1 MKQIRTKSDTDFILK
16 VMSVLEGFQ
25 YKGKKYLS
33 YMETCS
39 RGDEFLIRDNIVKPF
54 FTDVLGYDKQKDFVP
69 EEIIETGKPD
79 TQIVDAT
86 GNPVIVIETLS
97 SGADDRQFEEHR
109 KRLFDYTDELS
120 SKIAVLT
127 NGIVFNAFWNRGR
140 GKAKDRLVLLKFDE
154 IYKKFVLKGMEGLDS
169 VDWER
174 LLTLKYLVKELQII
188 DPEQLYKEPEFGI
201 AEETHFSKFLEQ
213 LINSMEQ
220 VKMNVKNQFE
230 LYLSKNEEYEELRK
244 NRERN
249 GRPIYQSESRQYEL
263 PRRCVQSFKK
273 WQSISSA
280 NREPETFQLETMYIF
295 FNRILLLRICEDKGI
310 IEKRRISN
318 GGIQDWMTFKGFTH
332 FSEVNYNEMVKDAYK
347 VMEKTY
353 PHLFREDIF
362 DWYMPNN
369 ELLLGVLFTFN
380 PYNFK
385 QVDRDIL
392 GKLYERYIPRE
403 ERKRLGQF
411 YTPEEVI
418 NYILDAVGYRED
430 ADIEG
435 KRLLDPACGS
445 GGFLVRAANVL
456 IQRLNVRGFGAE
468 TILNKVQENIYGF
481 EINPFACHLAETNLL
496 FQVIDLIKEAKKENS
511 EFEMG
516 RFNVFETDS
525 LRIPKKEGPKLFK
538 EYNSEW
544 FEDAE
549 TVRQIKLKEG
559 KFKDGFDFVVG
570 NPPYLKANAPQ
581 GEVLRI
587 RREIEK
593 QKYFNTLFEK
603 WDLYIPFVEV
613 GFDLTK
619 ESGRFSFIVS
629 DAYRTADY
637 GMKSREMLLT
647 QSKITQLDFFKGLRL
662 FDDPQVENV
671 IFVIDKRFP
680 TKAHRVKRMEHL
692 NKRNLYDFKSLKS
705 LNQLQDKESVFYIE
719 ARKPLMSK
727 VKILPLNDICYISI
741 GMVLNSD
748 EKKYKG
754 EFKKEDLISQ
764 TQGDI
769 HSKPFIEGKDIGR
782 YEIKRVRF
790 LEWGTGRVPA
800 KVRRPTFLELHENE
814 KIVVG
819 ETSGA
824 AYDNAK
830 LYCDQSVRIFIPYHK
845 LKGIR
850 NNTLNRRHIQ
860 EKIRE
865 CNEISKQFD
874 LKYILALLNSK
885 ILWHHFLSNISRRG
899 ERIICPDDWRNFPI
913 GVVSPKTQQ
922 EFIYLVNE
930 FLEINKMF
938 SQCAVKVNNIQKLIE
953 DFDIPLGDLA
963 DISGIRLEL
972 KERIG
977 RPKIKRKG
985 LKIYLDRKSNIECEN
1000 GALAEYIE
1008 LYLISLS
1015 DTLRGKTKPELVK
1028 LIQIPKSVTQV
1039 KAVLDK
1045 RKELKRKLEN
1055 LARRRGEIDKEI
1067 DKKVYKLYGLTEKE
1081 IKMIKEEV

>member
-16 VMSVLEGFQ
+16 IMSVFEGFG

-33 YMETCS
+33 YIES
-39 RGDEFLIRDNIVKPF
+39 LGRGDEFLIRDNIVKPF

-69 EEIIETGKPD
+69 EEKIETGKPD

-97 SGADDRQFEEHR
+97 SGADERQFEEHR
-109 KRLFDYTDELS
+109 KRLFDYTDELG

-127 NGIVFNAFWNRGR
+127 NGIVFNAYHNRGP

-154 IYKKFVLKGMEGLDS
+154 IYKKFVLKGLEGLDS
-169 VDWER
+169 IDWER
-174 LLTLKYLVKELQII
+174 LLTLKYLVKELQVI
-188 DPEQLYKEPEFGI
+188 DPEQLYKEPEFDI
-201 AEETHFSKFLEQ
+201 AEETHFSRFLEQ
-213 LINSMEQ
+213 LIDSMEQ
-220 VKMNVKNQFE
+220 VKIDVKNQFE
-230 LYLSKNEEYEELRK
+230 LYLSKNEEYEELRR

-249 GRPIYQSESRQYEL
+249 GRPIYPSETRQYKL
-263 PRRCVQSFKK
+263 PRRCVQSFEK
-273 WQSISSA
+273 WQNISSV
-280 NREPETFQLETMYIF
+280 NRESEAFQLETMYIF

-318 GGIQDWMTFKGFTH
+318 GGIQDWVTFKGFTH
-332 FSEVNYNEMVKDAYK
+332 FSEVNYSEMVRDAYK

-369 ELLLGVLFTFN
+369 EVLLGVLFTFN
-380 PYNFK
+380 HYNFK

-392 GKLYERYIPRE
+392 GKLYERYITRE
-403 ERKRLGQF
+403 ERKKLGQF

-430 ADIEG
+430 TDIEG

-445 GGFLVRAANVL
+445 GGFLVRATNILV
-456 IQRLNVRGFGAE
+456 QRLMARGFDAE
-468 TILNKVQENIYGF
+468 TILNKVRESIYGF

-496 FQVIDLIKEAKKENS
+496 FQVIDLIKEAKKENTD
-511 EFEMG
+511 FEMG
-516 RFNVFETDS
+516 KFNVFETDS
-525 LRIPKKEGPKLFK
+525 LRIPEKEKPELFK

-587 RREIEK
+587 RREVEK

-613 GFDLTK
+613 GFNLTK

-637 GMKSREMLLT
+637 GMRSREMLLT

-671 IFVIDKRFP
+671 IFVVDKRFP
-680 TKAHRVKRMEHL
+680 TKAHRVKRIEHL
-692 NKRNLYDFKSLKS
+692 NKRNLYDFKSLKL

-719 ARKPLMSK
+719 ARKPLISK

-790 LEWGTGRVPA
+790 LEWETGRVPA
-800 KVRRPTFLELHENE
+800 KVRRPTFPELHENE

-850 NNTLNRRHIQ
+850 NNTLNRRHVQ

-922 EFIYLVNE
+922 EFIFLVNE
-930 FLEINKMF
+930 FLEINKMI
-938 SQCAVKVNNIQKLIE
+938 SKCVTKITNIQKLLK

-977 RPKIKRKG
+977 KPKIRREG
-985 LKIYLDRKSNIECEN
+985 LKVHLDRKSYIECGN
-1000 GALAEYIE
+1000 DALAEYLE
-1008 LYLISLS
+1008 LYLVSLKE
-1015 DTLRGKTKPELVK
+1015 TLRGKTKPELVK
-1028 LIQIPKSVTQV
+1028 LIQIPKSLMQV
-1039 KAVLDK
+1039 KTVLGK
-1045 RKELKRKLEN
+1045 RKESLEEIETLKH
-1055 LARRRGEIDKEI
+1055 RRDEIDKKI
-1067 DKKVYKLYGLTEKE
+1067 DRKVYKLYGLTEKE
-1081 IKMIKEEV
+1081 IKIVESK